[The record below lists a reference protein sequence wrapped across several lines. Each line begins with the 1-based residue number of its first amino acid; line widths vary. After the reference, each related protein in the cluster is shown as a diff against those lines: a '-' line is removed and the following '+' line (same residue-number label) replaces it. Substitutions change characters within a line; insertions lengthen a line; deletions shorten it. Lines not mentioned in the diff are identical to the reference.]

1 MIDNPTRSL
10 LRYIGSPL
18 LPALAPDDPVEDQA
32 LFDVAFRNNVEMLY
46 FDALERAGKLDAL
59 RAKRDEIKAR
69 QLETL
74 VTIVRL
80 STVLTEGGIAH
91 AVTKTLRPYRGTP
104 NDIDCLYL
112 GELADYEKA
121 SDYLLGRNYRL
132 TGPRDMQN
140 EFFDELQGGEF
151 FKDKAGG
158 RFYIDFYRELA
169 ADHMPYMDSAL
180 LRGYV
185 TDAHVEGH
193 AAPVKVLKPEAEMVV
208 LALHSVLMHRIVPLE
223 VFYTYAYLMQA
234 MDEAGLDKVAAVSR
248 ASHAGPGM
256 RTILSLM
263 EALHQD
269 CYGEVPAKLGYLL
282 DRIGRRGTEAAALRA
297 SGLKAPH
304 VVKLSTFVITV
315 FGKTR
320 GKRARQG
327 FFKEL
332 AHMLN
337 PVFAVEVLHHM
348 LSKRYIDKHS
358 DHV

>member
-1 MIDNPTRSL
+1 MTENPTRAL

-18 LPALAPDDPVEDQA
+18 LPGRNADEPIEDEA
-32 LFDVAFRNNVEMLY
+32 LFNVAFRNNIEMLY
-46 FDALERAGKLDAL
+46 FEALERAGKLDKL

-80 STVLTEGGIAH
+80 STVLTQGGIAH

-112 GELADYEKA
+112 GDLNDYKA
-121 SDYLLGRNYRL
+121 AGDYLQTQHYRL
-132 TGPRDMQN
+132 TGPKDMQY

-151 FKDKAGG
+151 YKDKMGG

-180 LRGYV
+180 LREYV

-193 AAPVKVLKPEAEMVV
+193 EAPVKVLRPEAEMVV

-234 MDEAGLDKVAAVSR
+234 MDEAALDRVVAVSK

-256 RTILSLM
+256 RTVLSLM

-269 CYGEVPAKLGYLL
+269 CFGEVPAKLRYLL
-282 DRIGRRGTEAAALRA
+282 ERIGRRDSEAAVFRA
-297 SGLKAPH
+297 TSLKAPH
-304 VVKLSTFVITV
+304 VVNLSTFVITV
-315 FGKTR
+315 FGKIR
-320 GKRARQG
+320 GKRARRG

-337 PVFAVEVLHHM
+337 PVFAAEVLYHM
-348 LSKRYIDKHS
+348 LSKKYIDKHS